1 MPVTSR
7 ARSAP
12 GQGVGAADRQEKER
26 GEGEGRADVR
36 LSPENLPMHYD
47 VAMRH
52 QQALDPS
59 ALTTMAATLH
69 AIGAAIT
76 DCRNA
81 GKDPEIDAA
90 VILLARHLVTVCE
103 RRPDDIALRRNCMDQ
118 IAEIRRHPVLRTLAR
133 RGVAYDEG
141 AKRTF
146 HSEGRTA
153 MRRLA
158 EALGLEA
165 DSYEVRSNKGGP
177 AVSGEITLHGEE
189 VYVQLSLG
197 AMGVGREILFR
208 RCRGRKDYTGERN
221 HFASVAELLAP
232 DRFADRLRR
241 ELALSP
247 PVRQSE
253 RLFA

>member
-1 MPVTSR
+1 
-7 ARSAP
+7 
-12 GQGVGAADRQEKER
+12 
-26 GEGEGRADVR
+26 
-36 LSPENLPMHYD
+36 L
-47 VAMRH
+47 
-52 QQALDPS
+52 
-59 ALTTMAATLH
+59 
-69 AIGAAIT
+69 
-76 DCRNA
+76 
-81 GKDPEIDAA
+81 
-90 VILLARHLVTVCE
+90 
-103 RRPDDIALRRNCMDQ
+103 DQ
-118 IAEIRRHPVLRTLAR
+118 IAEIRRHPVLRTLAC
-133 RGVAYDEG
+133 RGVAYDEA

-146 HSEGRTA
+146 HSEGRIA

-158 EALGLEA
+158 EVLGLEA

-177 AVSGEITLHGEE
+177 AVSGEVTLHGEE

-221 HFASVAELLAP
+221 HFASIAELLAP

>member
-1 MPVTSR
+1 
-7 ARSAP
+7 
-12 GQGVGAADRQEKER
+12 
-26 GEGEGRADVR
+26 
-36 LSPENLPMHYD
+36 MHYD

-90 VILLARHLVTVCE
+90 VILLARHLGTVCE
-103 RRPDDIALRRNCMDQ
+103 RRPDDMALRRNCLDQ
-118 IAEIRRHPVLRTLAR
+118 IAEIRRHPVLRTLAC
-133 RGVAYDEG
+133 RGVAYDEA

-146 HSEGRTA
+146 HSEGRIA

-158 EALGLEA
+158 EALGWRPIA
-165 DSYEVRSNKGGP
+165 TRSAPTRVVR
-177 AVSGEITLHGEE
+177 
-189 VYVQLSLG
+189 LSR
-197 AMGVGREILFR
+197 ARSPSTAR
-208 RCRGRKDYTGERN
+208 RCTSTSARARWGRPRNPVPALQGRKDYTGERN
-221 HFASVAELLAP
+221 HFASIAELLAP